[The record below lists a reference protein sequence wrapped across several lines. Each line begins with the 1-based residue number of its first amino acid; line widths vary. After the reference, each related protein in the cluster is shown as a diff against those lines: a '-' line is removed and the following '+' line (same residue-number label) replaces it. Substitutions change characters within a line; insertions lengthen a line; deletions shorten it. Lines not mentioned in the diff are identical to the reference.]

1 MHHWLVKREAKSS
14 VTRATC
20 AILGSWGRGGNI
32 PFYSSFSSWKQ
43 AGQQDCQGK
52 TVDSA
57 LGVNHT
63 WALVLDGQLGEP
75 HDLEQICCLQVA
87 DPCL

>member
-1 MHHWLVKREAKSS
+1 MPYWEAGGVGGISPF
-14 VTRATC
+14 
-20 AILGSWGRGGNI
+20 IPPFLPGSR
-32 PFYSSFSSWKQ
+32 
-43 AGQQDCQGK
+43 QDSK
-52 TVDSA
+52 IAKARLDSA

-75 HDLEQICCLQVA
+75 HDLEQICSLQVA